1 VLAGLPT
8 ALWFVV
14 GVGAMLNAAL
24 TWLFDVNWLMVHLIL
39 AGILSLF
46 VALVVYLVVAMDNP
60 FRGELSVY
68 PEAFQI
74 VQRSLMEPDR

>member
-1 VLAGLPT
+1 MATFVARIRYELLRLATFQLPRE
-8 ALWFVV
+8 FPC
-14 GVGAMLNAAL
+14 
-24 TWLFDVNWLMVHLIL
+24 
-39 AGILSLF
+39 

-68 PEAFQI
+68 PETFQV